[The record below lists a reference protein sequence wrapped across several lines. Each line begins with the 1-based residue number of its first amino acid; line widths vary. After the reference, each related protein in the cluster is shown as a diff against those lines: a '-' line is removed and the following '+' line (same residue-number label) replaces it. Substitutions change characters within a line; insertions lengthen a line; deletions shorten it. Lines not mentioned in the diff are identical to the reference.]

1 MPRKVQRKQDIFQRT
16 RKTWVENSEICKA
29 PATTGA
35 SFNKSKARRENGPF
49 FRFCANDRKFWPSK
63 EFRDVVS

>member
-49 FRFCANDRKFWPSK
+49 SDSVQMIGHSGPQKNS
-63 EFRDVVS
+63 EM